1 MISIRNWLLAN
12 DIIIKG
18 NVLDILTNHSVQFL
32 GYYIQDNGLPYFGSA
47 APIYKKIQDFLD
59 EPRAITLEHCRY
71 FFEANFEKKMVKITI
86 EIWASEKGK
95 SLNFIIEGKNY
106 EHIIGEKEILEF
118 EDFNPLITLLNSIN
132 E

>member
-1 MISIRNWLLAN
+1 M
-12 DIIIKG
+12 
-18 NVLDILTNHSVQFL
+18 TNHSVRFL

-47 APIYKKIQDFLD
+47 APIYKSIQEFLD
-59 EPRAITLEHCRY
+59 EPRAISLKHCRY
-71 FFEANFEKKMVKITI
+71 FFESNFDKKLVKITI
-86 EIWASEKGK
+86 EIWTSEKGK